1 MIGMKAVDL
10 PSNENERL
18 KALKRYDILDTP
30 AETAFDA
37 LTQLAAHIAGCEM
50 ALVSF
55 VDTDRQWFKSRYGI
69 DTPETPR
76 DVSFCSHVVFGDDI
90 LIVPDTQ
97 CDDRFDDN
105 PLVCEQ
111 PRIRFY
117 AGVPLR
123 TNDGF
128 VLGSL
133 CVLDSKP
140 KQLSDAQKNMIE
152 LLSQQVMNQLEMR
165 RRNLLLRTYREFF
178 DLSLNLL
185 CTAGSDLYFR
195 ELNPA
200 WQRTLGWSLEE
211 LRAQPFTNL
220 VHPDDL
226 DATYA
231 EANKLNDDH
240 SLTVN
245 FRNRYRHKDG
255 HWVPLSWMAATEAG
269 VFYATATDM
278 SDYERHQDELK
289 KAYKSS
295 LTLASIVE
303 SSNDAI
309 ATVTLDGVISSWNAA
324 ASKMFGY
331 TDKEAVGQHIKMLH
345 PDEVLFA
352 EKGLLE
358 AVRAGSAIALFET
371 RRMHKNGQYVDVAI
385 TISPLRD
392 IQGVLIGA
400 SGIIRDISERHRLAN
415 MKSDFISTVSHELRT
430 PLTSIRGALA
440 LVAAGF
446 TGELPEQAQEYVSIA
461 HTNSERLVRLVNDIL
476 DIESLES
483 GHLRLNLQRVNL
495 IDDLKLA
502 IASCEPYAA
511 TQNVSLKLVTADDV
525 GDVLVDH
532 DRLAQVLTN
541 LISNAAKFSPENA
554 DVVITAIN
562 DEERVRVEV
571 RDSGPGVPLDFRD
584 HIFQR
589 FAQADSSSTRGG
601 GGTGLGLCISKDLVE
616 AMGGTIGFRDAPEGG
631 TIFFFYLLHETNE
644 DLTLI
649 NGATP

>member
-1 MIGMKAVDL
+1 MKAADL
-10 PSNENERL
+10 PSNENLRI
-18 KALKRYDILDTP
+18 KALERYDILDTP
-30 AETAFDA
+30 ADSAFDA
-37 LTQLAAHIAGCEM
+37 LTQLAAHISGCDM

-55 VDTDRQWFKSRYGI
+55 VDTDRQWFKSRYGL
-69 DTPETPR
+69 DTPATPR
-76 DVSFCSHVVFGDDI
+76 DISFCGHVVSEDDI

-97 CDDRFDDN
+97 NDARFIDN
-105 PLVCEQ
+105 PLVCGN
-111 PRIRFY
+111 PKIRFY
-117 AGVPLR
+117 TGFPLR
-123 TNDGF
+123 TNDEF

-140 KQLSDAQKNMIE
+140 KHLSDEQRNMIE
-152 LLSQQVMNQLEMR
+152 LLSQQVMDQLEMR
-165 RRNLLLRTYREFF
+165 RRNLLLRTYRQFF
-178 DLSLNLL
+178 DLNLNLL
-185 CTAGSDLYFR
+185 CTSGPDLYFR

-211 LRAQPFTNL
+211 LRAQPFTHF

-255 HWVPLSWMAATEAG
+255 HWVPLSWMAASEGG
-269 VFYATATDM
+269 VFYATATDF
-278 SDYERHQDELK
+278 SNYERHQEELE

-295 LTLASIVE
+295 MTLASIVE

-309 ATVTLDGVISSWNAA
+309 MTVTLDGIISSWNAS

-331 TDKEAVGQHIKMLH
+331 TAQEAIGQHVRVMH
-345 PDEVLFA
+345 PPEVQLS

-358 AVRAGSAIALFET
+358 GIRAGSSIALFET
-371 RRMHKNGQYVDVAI
+371 RRLHKNGTSIDVAI

-392 IQGVLIGA
+392 VEGVLIGA
-400 SGIIRDISERHRLAN
+400 SGIIRDISERNRLAN
-415 MKSDFISTVSHELRT
+415 MQSDFISTVSHELRT
-430 PLTSIRGALA
+430 PLTSIRGSLA

-476 DIESLES
+476 YIESLES
-483 GHLRLNLQRVNL
+483 GHLSLKLQPVNL

-511 TQNVSLKLVTADDV
+511 TQNVTLKLIESGDV
-525 GDVLVDH
+525 GEVLVDH

-541 LISNAAKFSPENA
+541 LISNAAKFAPENT
-554 DVVITAIN
+554 DVVITAV
-562 DEERVRVEV
+562 DAEERVLVEV
-571 RDSGPGVPLDFRD
+571 RDSGPGVPQDFRD

-589 FAQADSSSTRGG
+589 FAQADASSTRGG
-601 GGTGLGLCISKDLVE
+601 GGTGLGLSISKDIVE
-616 AMGGTIGFRDAPEGG
+616 AMGGTIGFRDAPDGG
-631 TIFFFYLLHETNE
+631 TIFFFYVLHET
-644 DLTLI
+644 DHDSTLVD
-649 NGATP
+649 GGTP

>member
-1 MIGMKAVDL
+1 MKAADL
-10 PSNENERL
+10 PSNENERI
-18 KALKRYDILDTP
+18 KALERYDILDTP
-30 AETAFDA
+30 ADSAFDA
-37 LTQLAAHIAGCEM
+37 LTQLAAHISGCDM

-55 VDTDRQWFKSRYGI
+55 VDTDRQWFKSRYGL
-69 DTPETPR
+69 DTPATPR
-76 DVSFCSHVVFGDDI
+76 DISFCGHVVSEDDI

-97 CDDRFDDN
+97 NDARFIDN
-105 PLVCEQ
+105 PLVCGN
-111 PRIRFY
+111 PKIRFY
-117 AGVPLR
+117 TGFPLR
-123 TNDGF
+123 TNDEF

-140 KQLSDAQKNMIE
+140 KHLSDEQRNMIE
-152 LLSQQVMNQLEMR
+152 LLSQQVMDQLEMR
-165 RRNLLLRTYREFF
+165 RRNLLLRTYRQFF
-178 DLSLNLL
+178 DLNLNLL
-185 CTAGSDLYFR
+185 CTSGPDLYFR

-211 LRAQPFTNL
+211 LRAQPFTHF

-255 HWVPLSWMAATEAG
+255 RWVPLSWMAASEGG
-269 VFYATATDM
+269 VFYATATDF
-278 SDYERHQDELK
+278 SNYERHQEELE

-295 LTLASIVE
+295 MTLASIVE

-309 ATVTLDGVISSWNAA
+309 MTVTLDGIISSWNAS

-331 TDKEAVGQHIKMLH
+331 TAQEAIGQHVRVMH
-345 PDEVLFA
+345 PPEVQLS

-358 AVRAGSAIALFET
+358 GIRAGSSIALFET
-371 RRMHKNGQYVDVAI
+371 RRLHKNGTSIDVAI
-385 TISPLRD
+385 TVSPLRD
-392 IQGVLIGA
+392 VEGVLIGA
-400 SGIIRDISERHRLAN
+400 SGIIRDISERNRLAN
-415 MKSDFISTVSHELRT
+415 MQSDFISTVSHELRT
-430 PLTSIRGALA
+430 PLTSIRGSLA

-476 DIESLES
+476 YIESLES
-483 GHLRLNLQRVNL
+483 GHLSLKLQPVNL

-511 TQNVSLKLVTADDV
+511 TQNVTLKLIESGDV
-525 GDVLVDH
+525 GEVLVDH

-541 LISNAAKFSPENA
+541 LISNAAKFAPENT
-554 DVVITAIN
+554 DVVITAV
-562 DEERVRVEV
+562 DAEERVLVEV
-571 RDSGPGVPLDFRD
+571 RDSGPGVPQDFRD

-589 FAQADSSSTRGG
+589 FAQADASSTRGG
-601 GGTGLGLCISKDLVE
+601 GGTGLGLSISKDIVE
-616 AMGGTIGFRDAPEGG
+616 AMGGTIGFRDAPDGG
-631 TIFFFYLLHETNE
+631 TIFFFYVLHET
-644 DLTLI
+644 DHDSTLVD
-649 NGATP
+649 GGTP

>member
-1 MIGMKAVDL
+1 MKAADL
-10 PSNENERL
+10 PSNENERI
-18 KALKRYDILDTP
+18 KALERYDILDTP
-30 AETAFDA
+30 ADSAFDA
-37 LTQLAAHIAGCEM
+37 LTQLAAHISGCDM

-55 VDTDRQWFKSRYGI
+55 VDTDRQWFKSRYGL
-69 DTPETPR
+69 DTPATPR
-76 DVSFCSHVVFGDDI
+76 DISFCGHVVSEDDI

-97 CDDRFDDN
+97 NDARFIDN
-105 PLVCEQ
+105 PLVCGN
-111 PRIRFY
+111 PKIRFY
-117 AGVPLR
+117 TGFPLR
-123 TNDGF
+123 TNDEF

-140 KQLSDAQKNMIE
+140 KHLSDEQRNMIE
-152 LLSQQVMNQLEMR
+152 LLSQQVMDQLEMR
-165 RRNLLLRTYREFF
+165 RRNLLLRTYRHFF
-178 DLSLNLL
+178 DLNLNLL
-185 CTAGSDLYFR
+185 CTSGPDLYFR

-211 LRAQPFTNL
+211 LRAQPFTHF

-255 HWVPLSWMAATEAG
+255 HWVPLSWMAASEGG
-269 VFYATATDM
+269 VFYATATDF
-278 SDYERHQDELK
+278 SNYERHQEELE

-295 LTLASIVE
+295 MTLASIVE

-309 ATVTLDGVISSWNAA
+309 MTVTLDGIISSWNAS

-331 TDKEAVGQHIKMLH
+331 TAQEAIGQHVRVMH
-345 PDEVLFA
+345 PPEVQLS

-358 AVRAGSAIALFET
+358 GIRAGSSIALFET
-371 RRMHKNGQYVDVAI
+371 RRLHKNGTSIDVAI
-385 TISPLRD
+385 TVSPLRD
-392 IQGVLIGA
+392 VEGVLIGA
-400 SGIIRDISERHRLAN
+400 SGIIRDISERNRLAN
-415 MKSDFISTVSHELRT
+415 MQSDFISTVSHELRT
-430 PLTSIRGALA
+430 PLTSIRGSLA

-446 TGELPEQAQEYVSIA
+446 TGEVPEQAQEYVSIA

-476 DIESLES
+476 YIESLES
-483 GHLRLNLQRVNL
+483 GHLSLKLQPVNL

-511 TQNVSLKLVTADDV
+511 TQNVTLKLIESGDV
-525 GDVLVDH
+525 GEVLVDH

-541 LISNAAKFSPENA
+541 LISNAAKFAPENT
-554 DVVITAIN
+554 DVVITAV
-562 DEERVRVEV
+562 DAEERVLVEV
-571 RDSGPGVPLDFRD
+571 RDSGPGVPQDFRD

-589 FAQADSSSTRGG
+589 FAQADASSTRGG
-601 GGTGLGLCISKDLVE
+601 GGTGLGLSISKDIVE
-616 AMGGTIGFRDAPEGG
+616 AMGGTIGFRDAPDGG
-631 TIFFFYLLHETNE
+631 TIFFFYVLHET
-644 DLTLI
+644 DHDSTLVD
-649 NGATP
+649 GGTP

>member
-1 MIGMKAVDL
+1 MKAADL
-10 PSNENERL
+10 PSNENLRI
-18 KALKRYDILDTP
+18 KALERYDILDTP
-30 AETAFDA
+30 ADSAFDA
-37 LTQLAAHIAGCEM
+37 LTQLAAHISGCDM

-55 VDTDRQWFKSRYGI
+55 VDTDRQWFKSRYGL
-69 DTPETPR
+69 DTPATPR
-76 DVSFCSHVVFGDDI
+76 DISFCGHVVSEDDI

-97 CDDRFDDN
+97 NDARFIDN
-105 PLVCEQ
+105 PLVCGN
-111 PRIRFY
+111 PKIRFY
-117 AGVPLR
+117 TGFPLR
-123 TNDGF
+123 TNDEF

-140 KQLSDAQKNMIE
+140 KHLSDEQRNMIE
-152 LLSQQVMNQLEMR
+152 LLSQQVMDQLEMR
-165 RRNLLLRTYREFF
+165 RRNLLLRTYRQFF
-178 DLSLNLL
+178 DLNLNLL
-185 CTAGSDLYFR
+185 CTSGPDLYFR

-211 LRAQPFTNL
+211 LRAQPFTHF

-255 HWVPLSWMAATEAG
+255 HWVPLSWMAASEGG
-269 VFYATATDM
+269 VFYATATDF
-278 SDYERHQDELK
+278 SNYERHQEELE

-295 LTLASIVE
+295 MTLASIVE

-309 ATVTLDGVISSWNAA
+309 MTVTLDGIISSWNAS

-331 TDKEAVGQHIKMLH
+331 TAQEAIGQHVRVMH
-345 PDEVLFA
+345 PPEVQLS

-358 AVRAGSAIALFET
+358 GIRAGSSIALFET
-371 RRMHKNGQYVDVAI
+371 RRLHKNGTSIDVAI

-392 IQGVLIGA
+392 VEGVLIGA
-400 SGIIRDISERHRLAN
+400 SGIIRDISERNRLAN
-415 MKSDFISTVSHELRT
+415 MQSDFISTVSHELRT
-430 PLTSIRGALA
+430 PLTSIRGSLA
-440 LVAAGF
+440 LV

-476 DIESLES
+476 YIESLES
-483 GHLRLNLQRVNL
+483 GHLSLKLQPVNL

-511 TQNVSLKLVTADDV
+511 TQNVTLKLIESGDV
-525 GDVLVDH
+525 GEVLVDH

-541 LISNAAKFSPENA
+541 LISNAAKFAPENT
-554 DVVITAIN
+554 DVVITAV
-562 DEERVRVEV
+562 DAEERVLVEV
-571 RDSGPGVPLDFRD
+571 RDSGPGVPQDFRD

-589 FAQADSSSTRGG
+589 FAQADASSTRGG
-601 GGTGLGLCISKDLVE
+601 GGTGLGLSISKDIVE
-616 AMGGTIGFRDAPEGG
+616 AMGGTIGFRDAPDGG
-631 TIFFFYLLHETNE
+631 TIFFFYVLHET
-644 DLTLI
+644 DHDSTLVD
-649 NGATP
+649 GGTP